1 MSMESYKDELGSD
14 IELLEAKTANARKAV
29 EQAEANLANADEDNK
44 ELWEN
49 RVSQRR
55 AELEGLEKELEEMSS
70 GV

>member
-1 MSMESYKDELGSD
+1 MESYKDELGSD